1 MKWSCPKCKWVHYY
15 RDIFTKRDK
24 IRINNHLAEEHELM
38 VKKNEIVA
46 LKNKKRKKIR

>member
-24 IRINNHLAEEHELM
+24 IRITKHLEEQHELM
-38 VKKNEIVA
+38 IEKGTIIP
-46 LKNKKRKKIR
+46 LQRRKR